1 MCIELQSRRS
11 WVFGFFFSVG
21 PTVLCSAHALF
32 ASSGNGHVVID
43 PAPELGTVLVAHL

>member
-1 MCIELQSRRS
+1 MGF
-11 WVFGFFFSVG
+11 WFFFSVG